1 MTPRELFSQ
10 ARLVFWDF
18 DGVIKD
24 SVEVKG
30 KAFAK
35 LFNSASRELVARIL
49 AHHVENGGM
58 SRYEKIPL
66 YLQWSGEF
74 PTEDKVLDL
83 CKKME
88 SLVTEGVI
96 SSPWVAGV
104 EAVLR
109 KNPYKQRFV
118 AVSATPFGELTYI
131 LHRLDLAACFLAIHG
146 APTSKAAAIT
156 KTMREQRSVP
166 ADCLMVGD
174 AQVDLDA
181 ARVNGIPFLLRQHE
195 GNTDMI
201 KNFKGISINNFQH
214 I

>member
-30 KAFAK
+30 KAFAQ
-35 LFNSASRELVARIL
+35 LFNSASPELVSRIL
-49 AHHVENGGM
+49 AHHEANGGM

-66 YLQWSGEF
+66 YMQWSGEF
-74 PTEDKVLDL
+74 PTENKVLDL

-88 SLVTEGVI
+88 SLVTEAVI
-96 SSPWVAGV
+96 SSPWVVGV
-104 EAVLR
+104 ERVLR
-109 KNPYKQRFV
+109 KNSYEQRFAV
-118 AVSATPFGELTYI
+118 VSATPCGELTYV
-131 LHRLDLAACFLAIHG
+131 LQRLDLVGCFIAIHG
-146 APTSKAAAIT
+146 APTPKAEAIAT
-156 KTMREQRSVP
+156 TMQEQRLVP
-166 ADCLMVGD
+166 EDCLMIGD
-174 AQVDLDA
+174 AQADLDS

-195 GNTDMI
+195 ENTDVI
-201 KNFKGISINNFQH
+201 KNFKGISISNFEH